1 MSRNSVM
8 KSNLPIFFILLLG
21 ISSGN
26 AWANEPSSPDCST
39 AEDDI
44 SKLEQGKKSEGRG
57 LLSYTPVGM
66 VVNAAK
72 DSDEK
77 DKKKEEA
84 EAHNSKINDQIEAI
98 KQACNIQ

>member
-1 MSRNSVM
+1 M
-8 KSNLPIFFILLLG
+8 KFYLPIFLVVLLG
-21 ISSGN
+21 ISSLN
-26 AWANEPSSPDCST
+26 AWADEPSSPDCST

-77 DKKKEEA
+77 DKKEEEA
-84 EAHNSKINDQIEAI
+84 KAHNSKINDQIEAI

>member
-1 MSRNSVM
+1 MYKKIIMMFVI
-8 KSNLPIFFILLLG
+8 SNLSFV
-21 ISSGN
+21 N
-26 AWANEPSSPDCST
+26 VWADEPSSPDCST

-57 LLSYTPVGM
+57 LLSYTPVGI

-77 DKKKEEA
+77 DKKEEEA
-84 EAHNSKINDQIEAI
+84 KAHNSKINDQIEAI
-98 KQACNIQ
+98 KQNCNIQ